1 MSQSS
6 SIGFVVSFTYPEQS
20 LTDLAKLTGQMTLAG
35 FSTMLSDSNGVPH
48 ELGTNS
54 FSLTTPLNQED
65 VKQLAQGLGE
75 VALGAKPEVEI
86 VTGSDY
92 FKRLHPDT

>member
-6 SIGFVVSFTYPEQS
+6 STGYVVSFTYLEQS
-20 LTDLAKLTGQMTLAG
+20 LTDLAELTGQMTLAG
-35 FSTMLSDSNGVPH
+35 FSTTLSDSKGVPH
-48 ELGTNS
+48 ELGINS
-54 FSLTTPLNQED
+54 FSLTMSLNQED

-86 VTGSDY
+86 ITASDY